1 MDSFEY
7 RKELAKR
14 VNALVVVYEFETESS
29 LKFAAVQTALDE
41 AGVSISRQRWS
52 YIKTGSGFAVRDPAL
67 LEAIAKFFGA
77 DSEFLLDLSS
87 PPGDELQ
94 RRIDH
99 VIRLRRANVAK
110 VATRAL
116 GQLDP
121 ELAES
126 LVRAIE
132 ESADPSESRKT
143 LDPMD

>member
-14 VNALVVVYEFETESS
+14 VNALVVVYEFETGSS
-29 LKFAAVQTALDE
+29 LKFAAVQTALEE

-52 YIKTGSGFAVRDPAL
+52 YIKHGSGFAVKDQPL
-67 LEAIAKFFGA
+67 LEAITKFFGV

-87 PPGDELQ
+87 PPSEDLQ

-132 ESADPSESRKT
+132 ESADPSESRK
-143 LDPMD
+143 P